1 MKRTAL
7 LAAFTAFLLT
17 AGSAL
22 AETSCDV
29 PKAEWQPEQAL
40 RDKLTAKN
48 WTISKVKIDDG
59 CYEVYGKDDKGQ
71 KYEIYF
77 NPKTLEP
84 IEGGKG

>member
-7 LAAFTAFLLT
+7 FAAFTAILLT
-17 AGSAL
+17 AGPAL
-22 AETSCDV
+22 AETACSV
-29 PKAEWQPEQAL
+29 PKAEWQSEQAL

-48 WTISKVKIDDG
+48 WTVNKIKIDDG
-59 CYEVYGKDDKGQ
+59 CYEVYGKDDKGE

>member
-1 MKRTAL
+1 MTRTL
-7 LAAFTAFLLT
+7 FTAAVLAVAF
-17 AGSAL
+17 AQPVL
-22 AETSCDV
+22 AETTCNV
-29 PKAEWQPEQAL
+29 PKAEWQPEQVL

-48 WTISKVKIDDG
+48 WTIAKIKTGEG

-84 IEGGKG
+84 VEGNKG